1 MNRVKIGNFKIG
13 EEVLITTF
21 NPPIKAK
28 IADMYEL
35 PFQQVPMTNGMM
47 LEKYHGGNVPII
59 EVFIDGKVR
68 SFVSEIVKKIN

>member
-1 MNRVKIGNFKIG
+1 MNRKKIGNFNIG

-21 NPPIKAK
+21 NPPVKAK

-35 PFQQVPMTNGMM
+35 PFQQVPLTNENMVK
-47 LEKYHGGNVPII
+47 KYNGKNVPII

-68 SFVSEIVKKIN
+68 SFISEIVKKIN